1 MWLEPEDERW
11 LRFLSELDARHTG
24 ATDLNGRPW
33 AEHFRR
39 VALRLRLR
47 YPQPNRDQLEAALL
61 HDALMTGG
69 GGRERME
76 ALGLSEGAMEIVRIT
91 TPPPN
96 ADYYR
101 DFRAVTPED
110 DAGYLTYM
118 RGLVGSGNLAAV
130 EMKLA
135 DVYDTI
141 DQMRVRCDPQIISQV
156 PNRYEPSRSI
166 LEDGLDRLHGAA
178 ATGLG
183 GLSRDRLA

>member
-1 MWLEPEDERW
+1 MQAERVETMWLEPVDERW
-11 LRFLSELDARHTG
+11 KSLLAELASQHTG

-39 VALRLRLR
+39 VALRLCLR
-47 YPQPNRDQLEAALL
+47 YPQPDRDQLEAALL

-69 GGRERME
+69 GGYERMK
-76 ALGLSEGAMEIVRIT
+76 ALDLSDAAIEIVRVT

-110 DAGYLTYM
+110 DAGYLDYV
-118 RGLVGSGNLAAV
+118 RDLVASGNLLAV

-135 DVYDTI
+135 DVCDTI
-141 DQMRVRCDPQIISQV
+141 DQMRVLRDPQISPQV
-156 PNRYEPSRSI
+156 PNRYEPSRSL
-166 LEDGLDRLHGAA
+166 LEDGVDKLQGNP
-178 ATGLG
+178 
-183 GLSRDRLA
+183 

>member
-11 LRFLSELDARHTG
+11 QGLLVEIKTRHAG

-39 VALRLRLR
+39 VALRLCLR

-61 HDALMTGG
+61 HDALMAGG
-69 GGRERME
+69 GGRARME
-76 ALGLSEGAMEIVRIT
+76 ALGLSAAAMEIVRVT

-101 DFRAVTPED
+101 DYRAVTAED
-110 DAGYLTYM
+110 DAGYLDYI
-118 RGLVGSGNLAAV
+118 RGLVASGNIAGV

-135 DVYDTI
+135 DVCDTI
-141 DQMRVRCDPQIISQV
+141 DQMRVRRDPQIVHQV
-156 PNRYEPSRSI
+156 PNRYEPSRAM
-166 LEDGLDRLHGAA
+166 LEDGLDRLRG
-178 ATGLG
+178 
-183 GLSRDRLA
+183 RD

>member
-11 LRFLSELDARHTG
+11 RRILSELDARHTG

-47 YPQPNRDQLEAALL
+47 YPQPDRDQLEAALL

-69 GGRERME
+69 GGRERMQ
-76 ALGLSEGAMEIVRIT
+76 ALGLSEAAMDIVRIT

-101 DFRAVTPED
+101 DFRAVTAED
-110 DAGYLTYM
+110 DAGYLTYV
-118 RGLVGSGNLAAV
+118 RGLVASGHLAAI

-135 DVYDTI
+135 DVCDTI
-141 DQMRVRCDPQIISQV
+141 DQMRVRRDPQIIAQV
-156 PNRYEPSRSI
+156 PNRYEPSRTI
-166 LEDGLDRLHGAA
+166 LEDGLGRLRGAA
-178 ATGLG
+178 TA
-183 GLSRDRLA
+183 

>member
-11 LRFLSELDARHTG
+11 RGLIAELEERHDG
-24 ATDLNGRPW
+24 AKDLNGRPW

-39 VALRLRLR
+39 VALRLCLR

-69 GGRERME
+69 GGRQRME
-76 ALGLSEGAMEIVRIT
+76 ALDLSEVAIEIVRVT

-101 DFRAVTPED
+101 DFKAVTQED
-110 DAGYLTYM
+110 DQGYLDYV
-118 RGLVGSGNLAAV
+118 RGLVASGNHAAI

-135 DVYDTI
+135 DVCDTI
-141 DQMRVRCDPQIISQV
+141 DQMRVLQDSQISQQV
-156 PNRYEPSRSI
+156 PDRYEPSRAL
-166 LEDGLDRLHGAA
+166 LEQ
-178 ATGLG
+178 
-183 GLSRDRLA
+183 GLSK

>member
-1 MWLEPEDERW
+1 MWLEPEDDRW
-11 LRFLSELDARHTG
+11 LRLLSELEARHAG

-47 YPQPNRDQLEAALL
+47 YPQPDRDQLEAALL

-76 ALGLSEGAMEIVRIT
+76 ALGLSEAAMDIVRVT

-101 DFRAVTPED
+101 DFRAVTAED
-110 DAGYLTYM
+110 DAGYLIYV
-118 RGLVGSGNLAAV
+118 RSLVASGNLAAV

-135 DVYDTI
+135 DVCDTI
-141 DQMRVRCDPQIISQV
+141 DQMRVRCDPQIIAQV
-156 PNRYEPSRSI
+156 PNRYEPSRTI
-166 LEDGLDRLHGAA
+166 LEDGLDRMRGAV
-178 ATGLG
+178 TP
-183 GLSRDRLA
+183 

>member
-1 MWLEPEDERW
+1 MWLEAEDERW
-11 LRFLSELDARHTG
+11 LRLLAEVNARHTG

-39 VALRLRLR
+39 VALRLRLS
-47 YPQPNRDQLEAALL
+47 YPQPDRNQLEAALL

-76 ALGLSEGAMEIVRIT
+76 ALGLSETAMEIVRIT

-101 DFRAVTPED
+101 DFRAVTAED
-110 DAGYLTYM
+110 DAGYLTYV
-118 RGLVGSGNLAAV
+118 RGLVASGNLAAI

-135 DVYDTI
+135 DVCDTI

-156 PNRYEPSRSI
+156 PNRYEPSRTI
-166 LEDGLDRLHGAA
+166 LENGLDQLRGAV
-178 ATGLG
+178 TK
-183 GLSRDRLA
+183 

>member
-1 MWLEPEDERW
+1 MWLEPEDQRWCGLIAELEERH
-11 LRFLSELDARHTG
+11 AG

-39 VALRLRLR
+39 VALRLCLR

-69 GGRERME
+69 GDRARME
-76 ALGLSEGAMEIVRIT
+76 ALGLSENAIEIVRVT

-101 DFRAVTPED
+101 DFKAVTPED
-110 DAGYLTYM
+110 DNGYLDYV
-118 RGLVGSGNLAAV
+118 RGLVASGNRAAI

-135 DVYDTI
+135 DVCDTI
-141 DQMRVRCDPQIISQV
+141 DQMRVLQDPQISQQV
-156 PNRYEPSRSI
+156 PNRYERSRAL
-166 LEDGLDRLHGAA
+166 LEQ
-178 ATGLG
+178 
-183 GLSRDRLA
+183 GLSN

>member
-1 MWLEPEDERW
+1 MWLEPDDERW
-11 LRFLSELDARHTG
+11 LHLLAELDTRHAG

-39 VALRLRLR
+39 VALRLCLR
-47 YPQPNRDQLEAALL
+47 YPEPDRDQLEAALL

-76 ALGLSEGAMEIVRIT
+76 ALGLSEAAMEIVRVT

-101 DFRAVTPED
+101 DFRAVTAED
-110 DAGYLTYM
+110 DAGYLAYV
-118 RGLVGSGNLAAV
+118 RGLIASGNIAAV

-135 DVYDTI
+135 DVCDTI
-141 DQMRVRCDPQIISQV
+141 DQMQVRRDPQIIAQV
-156 PNRYEPSRSI
+156 PNRYEPSRAM
-166 LEDGLDRLHGAA
+166 LEGGLDLLRNPV
-178 ATGLG
+178 AT
-183 GLSRDRLA
+183 

>member
-11 LRFLSELDARHTG
+11 RGLIAELEERHAG

-39 VALRLRLR
+39 VALRLCLR
-47 YPQPNRDQLEAALL
+47 YPKPNRDQLEAALL

-69 GGRERME
+69 GGRELME
-76 ALGLSEGAMEIVRIT
+76 ALGLSEIAIEIVRVT

-101 DFRAVTPED
+101 DFKAVTPED
-110 DAGYLTYM
+110 DRGYLDYV
-118 RGLVGSGNLAAV
+118 RGLVASGNLAAI

-135 DVYDTI
+135 DVCDTI
-141 DQMRVRCDPQIISQV
+141 DQMRVLQDPQISQQV
-156 PNRYEPSRSI
+156 PNRYEPSRAL
-166 LEDGLDRLHGAA
+166 LEQGLNK
-178 ATGLG
+178 
-183 GLSRDRLA
+183 

>member
-11 LRFLSELDARHTG
+11 LRLIAELDARHTA

-39 VALRLRLR
+39 VALRLCLR
-47 YPQPNRDQLEAALL
+47 YTQPDRDQLEAALL

-76 ALGLSEGAMEIVRIT
+76 ALGLSEAAMEIVRVT

-101 DFRAVTPED
+101 DFRAVTAED
-110 DAGYLTYM
+110 DAGYLAYVH
-118 RGLVGSGNLAAV
+118 GLITSGNIAAV

-135 DVYDTI
+135 DICDTI
-141 DQMRVRCDPQIISQV
+141 DQMRVRRDPQIISQV

-166 LEDGLDRLHGAA
+166 LEDGLDRLRSPM
-178 ATGLG
+178 AT
-183 GLSRDRLA
+183 

>member
-11 LRFLSELDARHTG
+11 RHLIAELEERHIG

-39 VALRLRLR
+39 VALRLGLR
-47 YPQPNRDQLEAALL
+47 YPRPDRDQLEAALL

-69 GGRERME
+69 GGRERMQG
-76 ALGLSEGAMEIVRIT
+76 LGLSEDAMEIVRVT

-110 DAGYLTYM
+110 DHGYLDYV
-118 RGLVGSGNLAAV
+118 RGLVASGNVAAIA
-130 EMKLA
+130 MKLA
-135 DVYDTI
+135 DVCDTI
-141 DQMRVRCDPQIISQV
+141 DQMRVLQDPQISPQV
-156 PNRYEPSRSI
+156 PNRYEPSRAL
-166 LEDGLDRLHGAA
+166 LEEGLNGV
-178 ATGLG
+178 
-183 GLSRDRLA
+183 S